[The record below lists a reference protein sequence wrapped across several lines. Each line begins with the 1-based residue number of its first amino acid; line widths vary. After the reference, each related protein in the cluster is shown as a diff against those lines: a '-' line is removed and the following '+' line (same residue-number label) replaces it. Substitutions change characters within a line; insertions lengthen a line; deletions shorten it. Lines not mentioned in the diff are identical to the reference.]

1 MKSTKSIIKRL
12 KEDTEYQKFFKS
24 AMGKFGV
31 KSPKELSK
39 DKKKE
44 FFNYVDKNYTAK
56 NENKL
61 REDYFPAHSTD
72 SRELKNAKAAL
83 ANWFKNIKS
92 GKVLPKSALQS
103 QQLNVLNDLIEDYAE
118 AYANAMRDED
128 SGSKR
133 RSSYKLFQ
141 RR

>member
-1 MKSTKSIIKRL
+1 MKSTKSIAKRL

-31 KSPKELSK
+31 KSPQELSK

-56 NENKL
+56 NENRL
-61 REDYFPAHSTD
+61 REEYFPTHSTD

-92 GKVLPKSALQS
+92 GKVSPQSALQG
-103 QQLNVLNDLIEDYAE
+103 QQLNILNDLIEDYAE
-118 AYANAMRDED
+118 AYASDAMNQED
-128 SGSKR
+128 YR
-133 RSSYKLFQ
+133 
-141 RR
+141 